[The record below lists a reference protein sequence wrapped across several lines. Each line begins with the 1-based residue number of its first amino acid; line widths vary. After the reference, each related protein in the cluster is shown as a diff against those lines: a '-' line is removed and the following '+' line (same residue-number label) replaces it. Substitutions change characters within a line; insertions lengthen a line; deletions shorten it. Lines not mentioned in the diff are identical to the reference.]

1 MEPASQATA
10 AMTADIHQQPSA
22 AETPEV
28 SIIIAT
34 FNERENIRAT
44 IAAILQHVSQP
55 VEVIIV
61 DDGSPDLTADHVE
74 ELDDPRVRVIH
85 RRRTVGFASAIVRGI
100 MASRGRLVGWIDAD
114 MSIETKYL
122 PGMIEKTKDYD
133 VVIASR
139 FVPGGGDER
148 HPFRVFASRLVNGFA
163 NLLLGYGIKDYDS
176 CVTVVRRSV
185 FDSVMPIP
193 YGFGDFFIE
202 FVYGCCRKGLK
213 VCEVP
218 YVLCARQGGTSKS
231 FPSLGGFLW
240 LGVKYCVRIIA
251 TRLRPD

>member
-1 MEPASQATA
+1 
-10 AMTADIHQQPSA
+10 
-22 AETPEV
+22 
-28 SIIIAT
+28 
-34 FNERENIRAT
+34 
-44 IAAILQHVSQP
+44 
-55 VEVIIV
+55 
-61 DDGSPDLTADHVE
+61 
-74 ELDDPRVRVIH
+74 
-85 RRRTVGFASAIVRGI
+85 
-100 MASRGRLVGWIDAD
+100 
-114 MSIETKYL
+114 
-122 PGMIEKTKDYD
+122 MIEKTKEFD

-139 FVPGGGDER
+139 FIPGGGDER

-163 NLLLGYGIKDYDS
+163 TLVLGYGIKDYDS

-185 FDSVMPIP
+185 FDAVMPIP

-218 YVLCARQGGTSKS
+218 YVLCARQGGNSKS

-251 TRLRPD
+251 ARLRPD

>member
-10 AMTADIHQQPSA
+10 TMTADIHEQPSA

-74 ELDDPRVRVIH
+74 ELNDPRVRVIH
-85 RRRTVGFASAIVRGI
+85 RHRTVGFASAIVRGI
-100 MASRGRLVGWIDAD
+100 MASRGRLVGWIDTD
-114 MSIETKYL
+114 MSVETKYF
-122 PGMIEKTKDYD
+122 PGMIEKAMDYD

-185 FDSVMPIP
+185 FDAVMPIP

-218 YVLCARQGGTSKS
+218 YVLCARQGGKSKS

-240 LGVKYCVRIIA
+240 LGFKSCVPIIP
-251 TRLRPD
+251 TRRRPD